1 MSSTIS
7 WQRRL
12 VSKFRKKRTP
22 PNLPCQIQ
30 IRTRKKERSSSVIS
44 WQWRLVSKN
53 RKRRT
58 THNLPCRV
66 QLRTQKMERS
76 SSIISWQ
83 WRLISKNS
91 KRHTLP
97 DLPCQV
103 QVRFSKNGKVVQ
115 NILEHSFVKSLP
127 SLIYHAKS
135 KYALDKRKG
144 HLPSYLGNE
153 GLYKKTVKGV
163 PPIIHHAESNYAL
176 KKWKGRLPSYRGNE
190 GSYQKTGKGILSR
203 FTMPSPSTH
212 SKNGKVVFPPISTT
226 KARIKKP

>member
-1 MSSTIS
+1 MSEYIS
-7 WQRRL
+7 EEEPCYKVCQDPDFTWWYQSWPVSGTFRQLSRQMKSRMFLVEPAEVLSSPFWSLPGL

-44 WQWRLVSKN
+44 WQRRLVSKN

-97 DLPCQV
+97 DLPCRV
-103 QVRFSKNGKVVQ
+103 QVRT
-115 NILEHSFVKSLP
+115 
-127 SLIYHAKS
+127 
-135 KYALDKRKG
+135 RKMER
-144 HLPSYLGNE
+144 S
-153 GLYKKTVKGV
+153 
-163 PPIIHHAESNYAL
+163 
-176 KKWKGRLPSYRGNE
+176 
-190 GSYQKTGKGILSR
+190 SR
-203 FTMPSPSTH
+203 TF
-212 SKNGKVVFPPISTT
+212 
-226 KARIKKP
+226 